1 MRSIPLRKA
10 PDLDADELAGEQ
22 ETPASRRS
30 ASSEPLV
37 NLCARMPRELRA
49 QLKARAVAE
58 DRPLQDLVVEAVA
71 RYLDE
76 AR

>member
-1 MRSIPLRKA
+1 M
-10 PDLDADELAGEQ
+10 
-22 ETPASRRS
+22 
-30 ASSEPLV
+30 